1 MTEVTGGGGGDD
13 DDQGQGLLI
22 FPSKQAQICS
32 YLAKWFSDL
41 FGILQTCFN
50 VANNVKVF
58 PQCNLKLHDA
68 LCMRQIAGYVMN

>member
-1 MTEVTGGGGGDD
+1 MTEVTGGGGGGDE

-41 FGILQTCFN
+41 FCILQTCLH
-50 VANNVKVF
+50 VASNVKVF
-58 PQCNLKLHDA
+58 PQFNLLHDA
-68 LCMRQIAGYVMN
+68 LCMRQIAGNVRN